1 MHPDRLAQTNSRPM
15 SPSYRESRP
24 PAGPRGQQFRERS
37 PPTRKAFSPR
47 RRTPPVEPAA
57 YRSPPRRGSNA
68 FPNPSHGPR
77 HAEKGPPSQPSSYRM
92 SEARPAPAGPS
103 VAPREPPS
111 APRPTSP
118 SSMSAHSRPGTSSV
132 LSAPTRPRGGYGG
145 PPPQRGAR
153 PPAAPHAGSSRSSYD
168 SRPPPSD
175 HVPNAPRSAY
185 DRPPSTFDTSRHAPP
200 FRSNNSSS
208 TTYPRTQRFSTTNHL
223 ASLPAIIPGGKAF
236 PNADPASAKKIGQL
250 EEDAEKLRKT
260 IEEKQKVKREV
271 LREWET
277 RERESRREGLRSEL
291 AEAQLE
297 GLSGEV
303 IGGTAF

>member
-1 MHPDRLAQTNSRPM
+1 MTPT
-15 SPSYRESRP
+15 YRESRP
-24 PAGPRGQQFRERS
+24 PAGPRGQQFRDRS
-37 PPTRKAFSPR
+37 PTIRRAFSPR
-47 RRTPPVEPAA
+47 RRTPPQEPAA
-57 YRSPPRRGSNA
+57 YRSPPRRDSNA
-68 FPNPSHGPR
+68 YLNSSHGPR
-77 HAEKGPPSQPSSYRM
+77 HPEKGPPSQPSSYRK

-103 VAPREPPS
+103 VASRDIPS
-111 APRPTSP
+111 APKPASPT
-118 SSMSAHSRPGTSSV
+118 SMSAHSRAGNNSV
-132 LSAPTRPRGGYGG
+132 LSAPTRPRGGHGG
-145 PPPQRGAR
+145 LSSQRGGR
-153 PPAAPHAGSSRSSYD
+153 PPAPPHAGSSRSSYD
-168 SRPPPSD
+168 SRPPPSEP
-175 HVPNAPRSAY
+175 VPNAPRSSY
-185 DRPPSTFDTSRHAPP
+185 DRPSSTFDTSRHAPP

-236 PNADPASAKKIGQL
+236 PHADPASAKKINQL
-250 EEDAEKLRKT
+250 EGDAEKLRKT
-260 IEEKQKVKREV
+260 IDEKQKTKREV